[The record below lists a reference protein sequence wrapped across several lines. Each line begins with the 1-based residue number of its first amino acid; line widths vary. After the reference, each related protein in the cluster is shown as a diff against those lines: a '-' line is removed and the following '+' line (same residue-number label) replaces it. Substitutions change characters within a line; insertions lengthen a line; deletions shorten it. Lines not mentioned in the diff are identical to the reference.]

1 VHGVITRS
9 DNRRVS
15 FNHVLSRAVHY
26 DDGRKSNMDEI
37 QTIYRKGYDIGV
49 GAAMASGSPKSLA
62 VVGEIT
68 HVHNAPGT
76 GGVYT
81 FNEIKSTEDLES
93 KLGISAEAGGGVGLF
108 SASARF
114 DFSRQCAVQ
123 NTSIC
128 SLVTGVRNSGFEQ
141 INSPRFSDEAASLVA
156 AGQSEAF
163 LERYGDVFVRGID
176 RGGVFFG
183 FCRIDTHSEESREK
197 MSLKVSASYGMFSAK
212 VAVDME
218 NAAKET
224 NSKITVQFHYE
235 GGIVRGHPTTPTELL
250 AAYDEWINSV
260 DASAQAYNVTMDS
273 YALVAGPPP
282 PNAEDLQNQHKVL
295 ARCATLRAQVTDR
308 MNLISYITDPSN
320 SKDFEFVDSPAA
332 PDLAALSQGLA
343 LDLDL
348 IHEAASF
355 ALANPKEAK
364 EVETYARTIRTP
376 TIPDY
381 KLTLLPSNMPHHSG
395 ATVVVPSFI
404 GFSDNAAQTLA
415 ADNRLTLH
423 WSYTGDGR
431 TEVSHNVL
439 TQDPPP
445 GAEASPGATVNLTL
459 PETPSHR
466 RSEMLL
472 GGVAGP
478 LPRFGA

>member
-1 VHGVITRS
+1 V
-9 DNRRVS
+9 
-15 FNHVLSRAVHY
+15 
-26 DDGRKSNMDEI
+26 DEI
-37 QTIYRKGYDIGV
+37 RTIYREGYDIGV
-49 GAAMASGSPKSLA
+49 GARTASGSPKSLA

-76 GGVYT
+76 GGEYT
-81 FNEIKSTEDLES
+81 YNEIKSTEDLES

-128 SLVTGVRNSGFEQ
+128 SLLTGVRNSGFEQ
-141 INSPRFSDEAASLVA
+141 INSPKFSDEAARLVA

-163 LERYGDVFVRGID
+163 LERYGDVFVRGIN

-235 GGIVRGHPTTPTELL
+235 GGVVHGHPTTPTELL
-250 AAYDEWINSV
+250 SAYDEWINSV

-282 PNAEDLQNQHKVL
+282 PNAEDLENQHKVL
-295 ARCATLRAQVTDR
+295 ARCAKLRSQATDR

-320 SKDFEFVDSPAA
+320 IKDFVVEDPSTG
-332 PDLAALSQGLA
+332 PDLAALSRGLA

-364 EVETYARTIRTP
+364 EVETYARTIRSP
-376 TIPDY
+376 AISDY
-381 KLTLLPSNMPHHSG
+381 TLTLLPPNMPHHSG

-404 GFSDNAAQTLA
+404 GLSDTAAQALA

-423 WSYTGDGR
+423 WSYTGDAKA
-431 TEVSHNVL
+431 EVPQNVL

-445 GAEASPGATVNLTL
+445 RAEATPGVTVNLTL

-466 RSEMLL
+466 QSEMLL
-472 GGVAGP
+472 RGARGP